1 MRFKKA
7 RISFFLD
14 ILADIVG
21 SFFLSIG
28 IHCFSEPAQI
38 APGGVS
44 GLAILINYL
53 SELPIGLLTFFIN
66 IPLVLLSFRFLGK
79 GFTLK
84 TLKTIVIST
93 IMLDFIVAPFV
104 PIYMGDRLLSSIF
117 GGVLMGLGLGFVFL
131 RGSTT
136 GGTDILSFLI
146 QRKFPHIPI
155 GQALMVIDAVIL
167 LLSILVFGNFE
178 AGMFGVVALFVQTK
192 VIDGIVYGEEKGNLV
207 FIISTKHH
215 EIAKRIIE
223 DLERSATL
231 LSGYGAY
238 SHKEME
244 TLVCAVRKPQFAALK
259 KIVHQ
264 VDENAFVIVTEASQI
279 LGEGFHPL
287 SK

>member
-1 MRFKKA
+1 MKFQKPN
-7 RISFFLD
+7 ISFFLD
-14 ILADIVG
+14 ILGDVVG
-21 SFFLSIG
+21 SFFLAVG

-53 SELPIGLLTFFIN
+53 SELPIGLLTFLIN

-93 IMLDFIVAPFV
+93 VMLDFIIAPLIPV
-104 PIYMGDRLLSSIF
+104 YMGDRLLSSIF
-117 GGVLMGLGLGFVFL
+117 GGVLMGLGLGLVFL

-155 GQALMVIDAVIL
+155 GQALMVIDVAIL
-167 LLSILVFGNFE
+167 LLSILIFGNFE

-192 VIDGIVYGEEKGNLV
+192 VILYLSFPPKIMK
-207 FIISTKHH
+207 
-215 EIAKRIIE
+215 
-223 DLERSATL
+223 L
-231 LSGYGAY
+231 LNV
-238 SHKEME
+238 
-244 TLVCAVRKPQFAALK
+244 L
-259 KIVHQ
+259 
-264 VDENAFVIVTEASQI
+264 
-279 LGEGFHPL
+279 
-287 SK
+287 